1 MEREYNVSDEF
12 KYIAEYNN
20 FIYPISLKNSEGL
33 HDKQIF
39 FKLVPIKELANK
51 LHTTENFVYQQLKKL
66 MGKQFVLRDL
76 VQYTY
81 ANDEYTKNHGVLV
94 ATNGVYI
101 EKYDTDRQRYISIKY
116 NVYLTANQYQSCS
129 LNVLFRHLLIA
140 LYPHIFVRN
149 ENNHILFKDG
159 YKYTVEQRKA
169 LLSLSNQLPVDK
181 VPYVLH
187 GISIAELSRCLSN
200 KKKIDEIISKSRI
213 LTYYDSDDMYIS
225 LYDVKIGDHKYNMSL
240 YVPIETLFTKNYADI
255 ENVKI
260 ISHPYLTENGERK
273 FMNGLQ
279 KDLPYFKSKR
289 AQDIIKYILQ

>member
-1 MEREYNVSDEF
+1 MERDYNVSDEF
-12 KYIAEYNN
+12 KYVSEYNN

-33 HDKQIF
+33 NEKQIF

-51 LHTTENFVYQQLKKL
+51 LHTTENFVYQHLKKL
-66 MGKQFVLRDL
+66 MGKQFVLKDL
-76 VQYTY
+76 FQYTY
-81 ANDEYTKNHGVLV
+81 SNDDYTKSHGVLV

-101 EKYDTDRQRYISIKY
+101 ERYDERRRNYISIKY
-116 NVYLTANQYQSCS
+116 NVYLTATQYQSCS
-129 LNVLFRHLLIA
+129 LHVLFRKLLTV
-140 LYPHIFVRN
+140 LFPHIFVRN

-169 LLSLSNQLPVDK
+169 LLNLSNQLPVDK

-187 GISIAELSRCLSN
+187 GISIAELSRCIAN

-213 LTYYDSDDMYIS
+213 ATYYDSDDMYIS
-225 LYDVKIGDHKYNMSL
+225 LYDVKIGDHKYNRSL
-240 YVPIETLFTKNYADI
+240 YVPIETLFTKNYEDI

-260 ISHPYLTENGERK
+260 ISHPYLNENGVRK

-279 KDLPYFKSKR
+279 KDLPYFKSER